1 MTLFALAYLITG
13 GAMAYFCQVRSP
25 LAVLVSVVFWPI
37 VAAMVLIDMASDRE
51 AG

>member
-13 GAMAYFCQVRSP
+13 CAMAYFCQVRSP

-37 VAAMVLIDMASDRE
+37 VAAMVIIDMASDRG
-51 AG
+51 A

>member
-13 GAMAYFCQVRSP
+13 AAMAYFCGVRSP
-25 LAVLVSVVFWPI
+25 LAVIISVVFWPI
-37 VAAMVLIDMASDRE
+37 VAAMVLIDMATDRE